1 MIINSIKLKNFRSY
15 EDETEF
21 SFSPKDN
28 KNIVLIGG
36 ENGAGKSTLFEAIKL
51 CIYGPMSYGYLGS
64 NGNYLTKIKN
74 NINNNAFK
82 NDIVDC
88 NISLSLSFT
97 EGTQINEYNLSR
109 TWEYVNQK
117 IKETFTVD
125 KNGKTLNDDEILY
138 FNKYL
143 QSLLPPSLFDFF
155 FFDGEELTEFF
166 VGKNS
171 STSLK
176 EAVLQ
181 LFNYDTFDILK
192 KHLLSFQRNMSKS
205 NNSLSEVQTIYDEAL
220 ERVKEINSKIDSC
233 NSSILNKEELLDNL
247 KTKKNILDE
256 EFKSSGG
263 ILETERAEI
272 NSLINKLENE
282 RFTLNQ
288 EIKDFCNDI
297 LPFIIVSDLLAD
309 TKTQI
314 ENEDNI
320 ASYNA
325 IKTKL
330 SADVIEKSFNKI
342 PNLNNCNT
350 DYEEVAIA
358 ILENMFNSNELDNIN
373 EILMLSSDQKHNTL
387 SIINKILTNKST
399 YSNNIKNNFIRLKS
413 IANELKQL
421 RDRLNSTISGELL
434 DKYLE
439 NISIVNNEIITVEN
453 AIVSLH
459 HLLESLNLELS
470 NAEYHYTRAKNQ
482 YSASLQNN
490 NVLEL
495 SSNLTDYLDALLAT
509 LSKDKLKLI
518 EDNFIEIFSLIIRK
532 NEYVSSI
539 VIDDNF
545 DTTLY
550 VARDYASFEVENI
563 ITNLGINDI
572 SKKYGLMFIE
582 NLLTKFNV
590 SSLDEVIKHFNT
602 NPTME
607 LIELRTK
614 VNVND
619 FSKGEKQ
626 IYILCLIWALIKSSG
641 IDVPFIIDTP
651 YARIDE
657 THRKALTLEYLP
669 NISKQVIILSTN
681 EEIDANL
688 YNVIKPY
695 ICDEYLL
702 LYNEKGS
709 KTEVKKGYFEV

>member
-82 NDIVDC
+82 NNVVDC

-97 EGTQINEYNLSR
+97 EGTQINEYTLSR

-205 NNSLSEVQTIYDEAL
+205 NSSLSEVQAIYDEAL

-233 NSSILNKEELLDNL
+233 NSSILNKEELLDSL
-247 KTKKNILDE
+247 KTKKNLLDD

-288 EIKDFCNDI
+288 EIKAFCNDI

-373 EILMLSSDQKHNTL
+373 EILMLSTDQKHNTL

-439 NISIVNNEIITVEN
+439 NIAMVNNEIITVEN

-459 HLLESLNLELS
+459 HSLESLNLELS

-550 VARDYASFEVENI
+550 VPRDYASFEVENI

-582 NLLTKFNV
+582 DLLTKFNV
-590 SSLDEVIKHFNT
+590 SSLDEVINHFNA

-702 LYNEKGS
+702 LYNEKGR

>member
-82 NDIVDC
+82 NDVVDC

-545 DTTLY
+545 YTTLY

-582 NLLTKFNV
+582 DLLTKFNV

-702 LYNEKGS
+702 LYNEKGR

>member
-192 KHLLSFQRNMSKS
+192 KHLLSLQRNMSKS

-545 DTTLY
+545 YTTLY

-582 NLLTKFNV
+582 DLLTKFNV

-702 LYNEKGS
+702 LYNEKGR

>member
-325 IKTKL
+325 IKNKL

-373 EILMLSSDQKHNTL
+373 EILMLSTDQKHNTL

-421 RDRLNSTISGELL
+421 RDRLNSTISGKLL

-439 NISIVNNEIITVEN
+439 NIAMVNNEIITVEN

-459 HLLESLNLELS
+459 HSLESLNLELS
-470 NAEYHYTRAKNQ
+470 NTEYHYTRAKNQ

-582 NLLTKFNV
+582 DLLTKFNV

-669 NISKQVIILSTN
+669 NISKQIIILSTN

-702 LYNEKGS
+702 LYNEKGR

>member
-314 ENEDNI
+314 KNEDNI

-582 NLLTKFNV
+582 DLLTKFNI

-702 LYNEKGS
+702 LYNEKGR

>member
-1 MIINSIKLKNFRSY
+1 
-15 EDETEF
+15 
-21 SFSPKDN
+21 
-28 KNIVLIGG
+28 
-36 ENGAGKSTLFEAIKL
+36 
-51 CIYGPMSYGYLGS
+51 
-64 NGNYLTKIKN
+64 
-74 NINNNAFK
+74 
-82 NDIVDC
+82 
-88 NISLSLSFT
+88 
-97 EGTQINEYNLSR
+97 
-109 TWEYVNQK
+109 
-117 IKETFTVD
+117 
-125 KNGKTLNDDEILY
+125 
-138 FNKYL
+138 
-143 QSLLPPSLFDFF
+143 
-155 FFDGEELTEFF
+155 
-166 VGKNS
+166 
-171 STSLK
+171 
-176 EAVLQ
+176 
-181 LFNYDTFDILK
+181 
-192 KHLLSFQRNMSKS
+192 
-205 NNSLSEVQTIYDEAL
+205 
-220 ERVKEINSKIDSC
+220 
-233 NSSILNKEELLDNL
+233 
-247 KTKKNILDE
+247 
-256 EFKSSGG
+256 
-263 ILETERAEI
+263 
-272 NSLINKLENE
+272 
-282 RFTLNQ
+282 
-288 EIKDFCNDI
+288 
-297 LPFIIVSDLLAD
+297 
-309 TKTQI
+309 
-314 ENEDNI
+314 
-320 ASYNA
+320 
-325 IKTKL
+325 
-330 SADVIEKSFNKI
+330 
-342 PNLNNCNT
+342 
-350 DYEEVAIA
+350 
-358 ILENMFNSNELDNIN
+358 MFNSNELDNIN
-373 EILMLSSDQKHNTL
+373 EILMLSTDQKHNTL

-399 YSNNIKNNFIRLKS
+399 YSNNIKNNFSRLKS

-439 NISIVNNEIITVEN
+439 NIAMVNNEIITVEN

-459 HLLESLNLELS
+459 HSLESLNLELN

-582 NLLTKFNV
+582 DLLTKFNI

-702 LYNEKGS
+702 LYNEKGR

>member
-413 IANELKQL
+413 ITNELKQL

-495 SSNLTDYLDALLAT
+495 SSNLTDYLNALLAT

-582 NLLTKFNV
+582 DLLTKFNV

-702 LYNEKGS
+702 LYNEKGR

>member
-314 ENEDNI
+314 KNEDNI

>member
-176 EAVLQ
+176 EAVLH

-582 NLLTKFNV
+582 DLLTKFNV

-702 LYNEKGS
+702 LYNEKGR

>member
-297 LPFIIVSDLLAD
+297 LPFIIVSDLLSD

>member
-220 ERVKEINSKIDSC
+220 ERVKEINSKINSC

-439 NISIVNNEIITVEN
+439 NISIVNNEITTVEN

-582 NLLTKFNV
+582 DLLTKFNV

-702 LYNEKGS
+702 LYNEKGR

>member
-358 ILENMFNSNELDNIN
+358 ILENMFNCNELDNIN

-582 NLLTKFNV
+582 DLLTKFNV

-702 LYNEKGS
+702 LYNEKGR

>member
-205 NNSLSEVQTIYDEAL
+205 NSSLSEVQTIYDEAL

-582 NLLTKFNV
+582 DLLTKFNV

-702 LYNEKGS
+702 LYNEKGR

>member
-88 NISLSLSFT
+88 NISISLSFT

-582 NLLTKFNV
+582 DLLTKFNV

-702 LYNEKGS
+702 LYNEKGR

>member
-373 EILMLSSDQKHNTL
+373 EILILSSDQKHNTL

-582 NLLTKFNV
+582 DLLTKFNV

-641 IDVPFIIDTP
+641 IDVAFIIDTP

-702 LYNEKGS
+702 LYNEKGR